1 MKLTDDEKSM
11 LDGNEGKAAG
21 KAMELLVKYGE
32 ALGAG
37 RREMAASFRLEG
49 VTVMKH
55 TLDEMKAKIHQMYPK
70 IDKHGVASTVT
81 YDKAKK
87 TYVLELKKGPHHLAT
102 YIDKA
107 DADKCME
114 GVECI
119 HLGVQIGQFLENFK
133 KV

>member
-1 MKLTDDEKSM
+1 
-11 LDGNEGKAAG
+11 
-21 KAMELLVKYGE
+21 
-32 ALGAG
+32 
-37 RREMAASFRLEG
+37 MAASFRREG

-55 TLDEMKAKIHQMYPK
+55 TIDEVKVKIHQMYPG
-70 IDKHGVASTVT
+70 IDKHGVASSVT
-81 YDKAKK
+81 FDKAKK

-107 DADKCME
+107 DADKCMD

>member
-1 MKLTDDEKSM
+1 VA
-11 LDGNEGKAAG
+11 N
-21 KAMELLVKYGE
+21 
-32 ALGAG
+32 
-37 RREMAASFRLEG
+37 AASFRREG
-49 VTVMKH
+49 VKGMKH
-55 TLDEMKAKIHQMYPK
+55 TIEEMKAKIHQMYPK

-81 YDKAKK
+81 YDQGKK
-87 TYVLELKKGPHHLAT
+87 TYVLELKKGAHHLST

-133 KV
+133 NV

>member
-1 MKLTDDEKSM
+1 V
-11 LDGNEGKAAG
+11 AG
-21 KAMELLVKYGE
+21 IIKVRRFFGE
-32 ALGAG
+32 YPQFPLPGWVGSLIFEAGSGSG
-37 RREMAASFRLEG
+37 RRQDMAALFRREG
-49 VTVMKH
+49 AMLMKH
-55 TLDEMKAKIHQMYPK
+55 TIDEIKAKIHEMYPK
-70 IDKHGVASTVT
+70 IDKHGVAATVT

-114 GVECI
+114 GVECV

>member
-1 MKLTDDEKSM
+1 VE
-11 LDGNEGKAAG
+11 N
-21 KAMELLVKYGE
+21 
-32 ALGAG
+32 
-37 RREMAASFRLEG
+37 AASFRLEG
-49 VTVMKH
+49 VMTMKH
-55 TLDEMKAKIHQMYPK
+55 TIEEMKAKIHEMYPK

-81 YDKAKK
+81 YDKGKK
-87 TYVLELKKGPHHLAT
+87 TYVLELKKGPHHLST

-133 KV
+133 NV

>member
-1 MKLTDDEKSM
+1 LGA
-11 LDGNEGKAAG
+11 LF
-21 KAMELLVKYGE
+21 LLI
-32 ALGAG
+32 ALFGAG
-37 RREMAASFRLEG
+37 RRELAASSHCEG
-49 VTVMKH
+49 VMIMKH
-55 TLDEMKAKIHQMYPK
+55 TLDEFKAKIHEMYPK

-81 YDKAKK
+81 FDKAKK

-102 YIDKA
+102 YIDKT
-107 DADKCME
+107 DADKCMD

>member
-1 MKLTDDEKSM
+1 V
-11 LDGNEGKAAG
+11 GN
-21 KAMELLVKYGE
+21 
-32 ALGAG
+32 
-37 RREMAASFRLEG
+37 AASFRWEG
-49 VTVMKH
+49 ELAMKH
-55 TLDEMKAKIHQMYPK
+55 TLEEMKAKIHEMYPK

-81 YDKAKK
+81 YDKGKK
-87 TYVLELKKGPHHLAT
+87 TYVLELKKGPHHLST

-133 KV
+133 NV

>member
-1 MKLTDDEKSM
+1 MKKGDLGGFKNLQT
-11 LDGNEGKAAG
+11 EGIYG
-21 KAMELLVKYGE
+21 KRYRAWT
-32 ALGAG
+32 A
-37 RREMAASFRLEG
+37 R
-49 VTVMKH
+49 T
-55 TLDEMKAKIHQMYPK
+55 
-70 IDKHGVASTVT
+70 
-81 YDKAKK
+81 KK

-133 KV
+133 TV

>member
-1 MKLTDDEKSM
+1 
-11 LDGNEGKAAG
+11 
-21 KAMELLVKYGE
+21 
-32 ALGAG
+32 
-37 RREMAASFRLEG
+37 MAAPFHREG

-55 TLDEMKAKIHQMYPK
+55 TLDEVKVKIHQMYPG
-70 IDKHGVASTVT
+70 IDKHGVASSVT

-107 DADKCME
+107 DADKCMD